1 MADATCCGQ
10 YYEVGDELIGHAFTC
25 PKCGNRM
32 VFRNTFSGSSS
43 TLPTPRRPTP
53 PQNVAASQPVR
64 AISGN
69 QWFPRGLNQRWLA
82 VGLIAALAMIAFGVT
97 LYKLPSAGDDRA
109 AISVAMEELQRSPDV
124 LDQPIMTA
132 ARRSWTWDR
141 QYRVEFLTTYR
152 NEYGET
158 HRGIVICTV
167 NLDRG
172 ETRLTHNAE

>member
-1 MADATCCGQ
+1 MADATCCGN
-10 YYEVGDELIGHAFTC
+10 YYEVGDELIGHSFTC
-25 PKCGNRM
+25 PKCGSRM
-32 VFRNTFSGSSS
+32 VFRKTFSGSYS
-43 TLPTPRRPTP
+43 TPPAAPRPMP
-53 PQNVAASQPVR
+53 PQNVTANQPVEVR
-64 AISGN
+64 SGD
-69 QWFPRGLNQRWLA
+69 QWFPRGLNQKRLA
-82 VGLIAALAMIAFGVT
+82 VGVIVALAVIALGVT
-97 LYKLPSAGDDRA
+97 LRKMPSASDDKA
-109 AISVAMEELQRSPDV
+109 AIAVATEELQRHPDV

-172 ETRLTHNAE
+172 ETHLTHNAE